1 MSISVAYFYIFT
13 SSLWLLINKSDYFI
27 IMNIVTISGIKSG
40 AVTALMRAPKDQE
53 HKFPLNEHC
62 NVACLHLFPFAQL
75 KRIQTG
81 RERERRRMKYLP
93 LSLNF
98 LRSRHKDSTF

>member
-27 IMNIVTISGIKSG
+27 IMNIVTIGGIKSG

-53 HKFPLNEHC
+53 HEFPLN
-62 NVACLHLFPFAQL
+62 
-75 KRIQTG
+75 
-81 RERERRRMKYLP
+81 
-93 LSLNF
+93 
-98 LRSRHKDSTF
+98 

>member
-53 HKFPLNEHC
+53 YKFPLN
-62 NVACLHLFPFAQL
+62 
-75 KRIQTG
+75 
-81 RERERRRMKYLP
+81 
-93 LSLNF
+93 
-98 LRSRHKDSTF
+98 

>member
-1 MSISVAYFYIFT
+1 MSILIAYFYIFT

-53 HKFPLNEHC
+53 P
-62 NVACLHLFPFAQL
+62 VSYTHL
-75 KRIQTG
+75 T
-81 RERERRRMKYLP
+81 LP
-93 LSLNF
+93 TKLEV
-98 LRSRHKDSTF
+98 